1 MFNDLIDGMPRLI
14 QAGMG
19 IHVSSANLANHTA
32 RLGALGVVSGAALRH
47 VIVEDIRAGNA
58 EAIELA
64 RTFPVPRYVDE
75 LLAFA
80 PGGARHTHAVP
91 IDIPDPVRG
100 ALPKR
105 LSVMAAYVEVLRA
118 RRGHRGRVGINV
130 MWKATLTVLPTIY
143 GALLA
148 GVGALLCGAGVPM
161 ELPDIV
167 RRIRAGEDLEYL
179 PLTGTGTHVR
189 LSIASDGTAPLLSA
203 MPAPRMIPILSNY
216 AFSKRILDIWAK
228 EHGGARPSAFVL
240 ESHAAGGHNAP
251 PRNKTAFT
259 EQDDVDSYFDKVKAL
274 GVPIYVAGAFDH
286 GGTRRDLEVWIAR
299 GAYGIQVGSRF
310 ALCTDSGMRPDLRE
324 RIIAAN
330 ASASLHVE
338 TSAVMSP
345 TGYPLKV
352 VPLSGTISD
361 PAVYAARERICNR
374 LYLAQSHFETRP
386 DGSVVETY
394 VCPAMPEN
402 QYTRLGGDPADTAG
416 RVCLCNGLLSA
427 AGYYSDIEP
436 PILTLGVSGERVTQS
451 LSARHVV
458 EDILGREYVAAR
470 ESELSAAPAG

>member
-1 MFNDLIDGMPRLI
+1 MLVDLIDGMPRLI

-47 VIVEDIRAGNA
+47 VIVEDIRGGDA

-64 RTFPVPRYVDE
+64 RTFPVPHYIGE

-91 IDIPDPVRG
+91 VDTPELGRG
-100 ALPKR
+100 GLPRR
-105 LSVMAAYVEVLRA
+105 LSVIAAYIEVLRA

-143 GALLA
+143 GAMLA
-148 GVGALLCGAGVPM
+148 GADALLCGAGVPM

-179 PLTGTGTHVR
+179 PLTGTGTNVR
-189 LSIASDGTAPLLSA
+189 LEISGDGTAPLLGA
-203 MPAPRMIPILSNY
+203 TPAPHLIPILSNY
-216 AFSKRILDIWAK
+216 AFSRRIVDSWAK
-228 EHGGARPSAFVL
+228 KYDGARPFAFIL
-240 ESHAAGGHNAP
+240 ENHAAGGHNAP
-251 PRNKTAFT
+251 PRNKAGFSG
-259 EQDDVDSYFDKVKAL
+259 EDDVDSYFDKVKAL
-274 GVPIYVAGAFDH
+274 GVPIYVAGAFAH
-286 GGTRRDLEVWIAR
+286 GGTSRDLEAWIER

-310 ALCTDSGMRPDLRE
+310 ALCTDSGLRADLRE

-330 ASASLHVE
+330 ATSTLHVE
-338 TSAVMSP
+338 TREGMSP

-352 VPLSGTISD
+352 VPLPGTIAD

-374 LYLAQSHFETRP
+374 LYLAQSHFEP
-386 DGSVVETY
+386 AADGTVVETY
-394 VCPAMPEN
+394 VCPAMPVK
-402 QYTRLGGDPADTAG
+402 QYERLGGDPADTVG

-427 AGYYSDIEP
+427 AGYYADIEP
-436 PILTLGVSGERVTQS
+436 PLLTLGVSGEQVSRP
-451 LSARHVV
+451 LSARQVT
-458 EDILGREYVAAR
+458 EDILGLEFVAAR
-470 ESELSAAPAG
+470 EFELGAAFEG

>member
-1 MFNDLIDGMPRLI
+1 MLDDLIDGMPRLI
-14 QAGMG
+14 QGGMG
-19 IHVSSANLANHTA
+19 VHVSSANLANRTA

-47 VIVEDIRAGNA
+47 VIVEDVRAGNA
-58 EAIELA
+58 EAIEHA

-91 IDIPDPVRG
+91 IDTPDPERG
-100 ALPKR
+100 GLPTR
-105 LSVMAAYVEVLRA
+105 LSVITAYVEVLGA
-118 RRGHRGRVGINV
+118 RRGHRGKVGINV
-130 MWKATLTVLPTIY
+130 MWKAALTVLPTIY

-148 GVGALLCGAGVPM
+148 GADALLCGAGVPM

-167 RRIRAGEDLEYL
+167 RRVRAGEDLEYL
-179 PLTGTGTHVR
+179 PLTGTGTHAR
-189 LSIASDGTAPLLSA
+189 LTIIRDDTAALLSA

-216 AFSKRILDIWAK
+216 AFCKRIVDIWAK
-228 EHGGARPSAFVL
+228 EHGGARPFAFVL
-240 ESHAAGGHNAP
+240 ENHAAGGHNAP

-259 EQDDVDSYFDKVKAL
+259 EQDDVDHYFDKVKAL
-274 GVPIYVAGAFDH
+274 GVPIYVAGAFAN
-286 GGTRRDLEVWIAR
+286 GATRGDLEAWIAR

-310 ALCTDSGMRPDLRE
+310 ALCTDSGMRADLRE

-330 ASASLHVE
+330 ANASLHVE

-352 VPLSGTISD
+352 VPLSGTIAE
-361 PAVYAARERICNR
+361 PAIHAARERICNR
-374 LYLAQSHFETRP
+374 LYLAQSHFETGA
-386 DGSVVETY
+386 DGTVEETY
-394 VCPAMPEN
+394 LCPSMPED
-402 QYTRLGGDPADTAG
+402 QYARLGGDRAETAG

-436 PILTLGVSGERVTQS
+436 PILTLGVSGEQVTQS
-451 LSARHVV
+451 LSARQVA
-458 EDILGREYVAAR
+458 EDILGREYVAAK
-470 ESELSAAPAG
+470 ESELSTVSAG